1 MWAKAK
7 GIFLTVLS
15 AVFYGLNPLFAKT
28 VYTGGCNSL
37 TLTLSRLLA
46 GAVIF
51 LVLQLGRGG
60 SLRVSR
66 RELKDILICCIGY
79 GLVGPLLFASYNYL
93 ASGLATTLHFV
104 YPVLVVAASLVLRY
118 EKPNRRK
125 LLCCAL
131 CFAGILC
138 FYTPGGSLNARGVF
152 LALTSGVAWAC
163 YILHLNSSALVQL
176 EPFKLAFWLCA
187 LSAVLVGAI
196 TLGTGQ
202 LALPTTPLSWRAIG
216 LFCCVASAASLLFQV
231 GNQYVGAQSASML
244 STFEPLTSVVVGI
257 LVYHEVLTVRLG
269 IGILCILLA
278 VVLLAGVDETAK
290 EETKSEA

>member
-1 MWAKAK
+1 MRAK

-46 GAVIF
+46 GSVIF
-51 LVLQLGRGG
+51 LFLQLSRGG
-60 SLRVSR
+60 SVS
-66 RELKDILICCIGY
+66 
-79 GLVGPLLFASYNYL
+79 
-93 ASGLATTLHFV
+93 
-104 YPVLVVAASLVLRY
+104 
-118 EKPNRRK
+118 
-125 LLCCAL
+125 
-131 CFAGILC
+131 
-138 FYTPGGSLNARGVF
+138 ARGVF
-152 LALTSGVAWAC
+152 LALASGVAWAC
-163 YILHLNSSALVQL
+163 YILHLNSSGLV
-176 EPFKLAFWLCA
+176 EMAPFKLAFWLCT

-196 TLGTGQ
+196 TLGAGQ

-216 LFCCVASAASLLFQV
+216 LFRCVATAASLLFQV
-231 GNQYVGAQSASML
+231 GNKYIGAQSASML

-278 VVLLAGVDETAK
+278 VLLLAGADEPT
-290 EETKSEA
+290 EEKAKSEA

>member
-1 MWAKAK
+1 MRAK

-28 VYTGGCNSL
+28 VYAGGCNSL
-37 TLTLSRLLA
+37 TLTLARLLA
-46 GAVIF
+46 GSVIF
-51 LVLQLGRGG
+51 LLLQLSRGG

-66 RELKDILICCIGY
+66 REMKDILICCIGY

-104 YPVLVVAASLVLRY
+104 YPVLVVAASLALGY
-118 EKPNRRK
+118 EKPSRRK

-138 FYTPGGSLNARGVF
+138 FYTPGGNVSARGVL
-152 LALTSGVAWAC
+152 LALASGAAWAY
-163 YILHLNSSALVQL
+163 YILHLNSSGLVEL
-176 EPFKLAFWLCA
+176 EPFKLAFWLCI

-202 LALPTTPLSWRAIG
+202 LVLPATAASRGALG
-216 LFCCVASAASLLFQV
+216 LFCCVATAASLLFQV
-231 GNQYVGAQSASML
+231 GNRYVGAQSASML
-244 STFEPLTSVVVGI
+244 STFEPLTSVVIGI
-257 LVYHEVLTVRLG
+257 LVYREVLIARLG
-269 IGILCILLA
+269 LGILCILLA
-278 VVLLAGVDETAK
+278 VLLLARTDEPAAEK
-290 EETKSEA
+290 SKSEA